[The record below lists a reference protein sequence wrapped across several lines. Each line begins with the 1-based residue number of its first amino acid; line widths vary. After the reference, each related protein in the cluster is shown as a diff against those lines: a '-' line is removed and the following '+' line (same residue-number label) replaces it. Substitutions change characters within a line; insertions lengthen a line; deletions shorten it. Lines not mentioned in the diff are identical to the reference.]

1 MLLDL
6 KFLEQKLK
14 KLIPNPENVGFR
26 NTLVEKPSAFL
37 QTETSNAS
45 TIMVH

>member
-14 KLIPNPENVGFR
+14 KLIPNPENVGFFVVM
-26 NTLVEKPSAFL
+26 LSVQIIKK
-37 QTETSNAS
+37 Q
-45 TIMVH
+45 MCM